1 MREMR
6 QLTDA
11 RTVPVTQF
19 GDRVLVGFDPGAY
32 EEAILAEG
40 GTSRA

>member
-6 QLTDA
+6 RLTDA

-19 GDRVLVGFDPGAY
+19 GDRVVVGFDPGAY
-32 EEAILAEG
+32 EDAILAQG
-40 GTSRA
+40 GTGRV